1 MQGKIMQTT
10 EALDTLITN
19 LKTASRED
27 EALAEIKSLLMSFVQ
42 DPKTA
47 ERNVPDY
54 EEDDVILFED
64 DNISIW
70 FCRFQPDLTVPPHDH
85 QMSATI
91 AVYSGIERNDF
102 YERAG
107 DQLTQSGQVE
117 LHAGDVIQIAPD
129 EVHGVGCASQEPS
142 CAIHVYMGNLTNVE
156 RSLFDVAN
164 GKVMSFTDENY
175 QKLTS
180 EN

>member
-1 MQGKIMQTT
+1 MGTNMHTT
-10 EALDTLITN
+10 KALDTLIGD
-19 LKTASRED
+19 LKTASQGTG
-27 EALAEIKSLLMSFVQ
+27 ALDDIKSILASFVE

-47 ERNVPDY
+47 KENVPEY
-54 EEDDVILFED
+54 EEDDVILYED

-70 FCRFQPDLTVPPHDH
+70 FCRFQPDVTVPPHDH

-91 AVYSGIERNDF
+91 AVYSGIERNNF
-102 YERAG
+102 YERNG
-107 DQLTQSGQVE
+107 DQLTPSGQVDLE
-117 LHAGDVIQIAPD
+117 AGQVIQIAPD
-129 EVHGVGCASQEPS
+129 EVHGVTCASQEPS
-142 CAIHVYMGNLTNVE
+142 CAIHVYMGNLTIVE

-180 EN
+180 